1 MRPRAVF
8 DLYFHDLRIQDS
20 SADVAVVTHWATLTT
35 ALTARIAWVSCS
47 SLPRRSVSDSVRMRA
62 VSKVI
67 TLTQVREAG
76 LVWTG
81 NLVAAPRVQAT
92 EPLVGF
98 HIGQSSHGTEL

>member
-8 DLYFHDLRIQDS
+8 DFYFHDLRIQDS

-47 SLPRRSVSDSVRMRA
+47 LLPRSVSDSVRMRA

-67 TLTQVREAG
+67 TLTACGSGRE
-76 LVWTG
+76 WTD
-81 NLVAAPRVQAT
+81 NLVAASRVQAT
-92 EPLVGF
+92 EPQTGF
-98 HIGQSSHGTEL
+98 HMAQSSYGTEL